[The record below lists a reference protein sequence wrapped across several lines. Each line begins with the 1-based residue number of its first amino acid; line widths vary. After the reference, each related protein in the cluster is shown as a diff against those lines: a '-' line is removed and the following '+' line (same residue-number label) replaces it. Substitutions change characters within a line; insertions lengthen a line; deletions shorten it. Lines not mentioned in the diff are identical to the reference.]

1 MYLFSFFTMS
11 NDIIIKILVVTLL
24 WKYETMK
31 NLFDNSCVN
40 KLFIII
46 YLYERRILFIL
57 KYIIFYLFWMLMIYK
72 IYSKW

>member
-24 WKYETMK
+24 WKYEIMK